1 LKANRTVLLG
11 AALALLWGGSGI
23 MAADATP
30 GFRLVVSPESSLT
43 SLRRAEV
50 ARIFLRKQSRWKD
63 GRDALPVDQSARS
76 PVRAAF
82 SKDVLAVEG
91 LEKISAVEGYW
102 RQQIFSGRGT
112 PPAIKASDAEVLQY
126 VASTPG
132 AVGYVSESASVAGV
146 KTLTVKD

>member
-1 LKANRTVLLG
+1 
-11 AALALLWGGSGI
+11 

-30 GFRLVVSPESSLT
+30 GFRLVVSPESNLT

-63 GRDALPVDQSARS
+63 GRDVLPVDQSARS

-82 SKDVLAVEG
+82 SRDVLAVEG
-91 LEKISAVEGYW
+91 VDKISAVEGFW

-112 PPAIKASDAEVLQY
+112 PPAIKASDADVLQF

-132 AVGYVSESASVAGV
+132 AIGYVSDSASVAGV
-146 KTLTVKD
+146 KTIAVQD

>member
-1 LKANRTVLLG
+1 MMVLSVMRRSPWLR
-11 AALALLWGGSGI
+11 
-23 MAADATP
+23 
-30 GFRLVVSPESSLT
+30 GFRLVVSPESNLT

-63 GRDALPVDQSARS
+63 GRDVLPVDQSARS

-82 SKDVLAVEG
+82 SRDVLAVEG
-91 LEKISAVEGYW
+91 LDKISAVEGFW

-112 PPAIKASDAEVLQY
+112 PPAIKASDADVLQF

-132 AVGYVSESASVAGV
+132 AIGYVSDSASVAGV
-146 KTLTVKD
+146 KTIAVQD